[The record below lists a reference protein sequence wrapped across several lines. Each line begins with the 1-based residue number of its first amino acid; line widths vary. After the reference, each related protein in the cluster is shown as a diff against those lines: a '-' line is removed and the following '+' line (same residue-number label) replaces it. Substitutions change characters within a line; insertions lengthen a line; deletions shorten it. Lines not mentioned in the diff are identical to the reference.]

1 MIEIIIDGKK
11 IWAKE
16 GSTILEAA
24 RMIGIYIPTWC
35 YHEALTPYGAC
46 RLCSVEITTAAG
58 RTRLVA
64 SCLYP
69 AEDGLQVKTNSER
82 VERLRK
88 GIIELLLARCPNSDK
103 IKDLA
108 RQMGVTEPSFILEDE
123 ECILCGLCV
132 RVCDE
137 ISEKKL
143 LSFVNRGTK
152 REVAAAFYEP
162 PEECIKCGGC
172 AYVCPTGAIKI
183 EDGKPVFPWM
193 KKAEALKG

>member
-1 MIEIIIDGKK
+1 MIEITIDGKK
-11 IWAKE
+11 IWANE

-24 RMIGIYIPTWC
+24 RLTGIYIPTLC

-82 VERLRK
+82 VQRLRK
-88 GIIELLLARCPNSDK
+88 GIMELLLARCPNSDK

>member
-1 MIEIIIDGKK
+1 MIEFTIDDKK

-16 GSTILEAA
+16 GSTVLEAA
-24 RMIGIYIPTWC
+24 RMFGIYIPTLC

-46 RLCSVEITTAAG
+46 RLCTVEITAAG
-58 RTRLVA
+58 RTRPVSA
-64 SCLYP
+64 CLYP
-69 AEDGLQVKTNSER
+69 VEEGLEVKTNTER
-82 VERLRK
+82 VKRLQK
-88 GIIELLLARCPNSDK
+88 GIMELLLARCPRSEK
-103 IKDLA
+103 IQEMA
-108 RQMGVTEPSFILEDE
+108 RQMGVSETRFRLEDE
-123 ECILCGLCV
+123 ECMLCGLCV

-183 EDGKPVFPWM
+183 EDGKLVFPWM
-193 KKAEALKG
+193 RKAEALRG

>member
-1 MIEIIIDGKK
+1 MIEFTIDGKK

-24 RMIGIYIPTWC
+24 RMFGIYIPTLC

-46 RLCSVEITTAAG
+46 RLCTVEITAAG
-58 RTRLVA
+58 RTRLLSA
-64 SCLYP
+64 CLYP
-69 AEDGLQVKTNSER
+69 VEEGLVVKTNSER
-82 VERLRK
+82 VKRLQK
-88 GIIELLLARCPNSDK
+88 GIMELLLARCPRSER
-103 IKDLA
+103 IQELA
-108 RQMGVTEPSFILEDE
+108 RQMGVSETRFRLEDE
-123 ECILCGLCV
+123 DCMLCGLCV

-143 LSFVNRGTK
+143 LSFVNRGIKT
-152 REVAAAFYEP
+152 EVAAPFYEP

-183 EDGKPVFPWM
+183 EDGRLVFPWM
-193 KKAEALKG
+193 RKAEALRG